1 MDNARQAL
9 IGLFVLCGLVLAVTT
24 VALFGRFDPFRGTQS
39 AEVVFDGSVDGLG
52 VGSPVS
58 FRGVRL
64 GAVSSIAIEH
74 DPRSGRTYI
83 PVKLRIDARSVVFP
97 KGVTPV
103 REPIPE
109 LVSQGLRARL
119 APTSLIAQQTQIDLD
134 FDPASPVRLHPG
146 IAELPEIPVS
156 GAGGGPIA
164 QQLSELP
171 LRELSN
177 QVSLTMVSIRG
188 LADELGRDLPRFLD
202 STVSTSDKAGQTLDT
217 ARSAIRS
224 MQSHIDVTL
233 TRIDRL
239 SATADRQLNGRGAD
253 LQALLVASNQTIAQ
267 ARQVLVNLEE
277 MTDDRATTRANLEA
291 SLSDLSAASASLRSL
306 AADLEQNP
314 RLLLTGRRR

>member
-1 MDNARQAL
+1 MDNTRQAL
-9 IGLFVLCGLVLAVTT
+9 IGLFVLCGLALAVLT
-24 VALFGRFDPFRGTQS
+24 VVLFGRFDPFRQTQA

-74 DPRSGRTYI
+74 DPQSGRTYI
-83 PVKLRIDARSVVFP
+83 PVKLRIDPRSVVFP

-109 LVSQGLRARL
+109 LVRQGLRARL
-119 APTSLIAQQTQIDLD
+119 APTSLIAQQAEISLD
-134 FDPASPVRLHPG
+134 FDPVSPARLHPG
-146 IAELPEIPVS
+146 IAELPEIPLS
-156 GAGGGPIA
+156 GTGGGSIA

-177 QVSLTMVSIRG
+177 QVSLTMASIRSVT
-188 LADELGRDLPRFLD
+188 DELGRDLPGFLD
-202 STVSTSDKAGQTLDT
+202 STVSTSDKAGQTLDA
-217 ARSAIRS
+217 ARNAIQS
-224 MQSHIDVTL
+224 MQTRIDVTL
-233 TRIDRL
+233 AGVDRL

-253 LQALLVASNQTIAQ
+253 LQALLVSSNQTIAH
-267 ARQVLVNLEE
+267 ARRVLVNLEE

-291 SLSDLSAASASLRSL
+291 SLNDLSAASASLRSL